1 MFSGECLTE
10 LGPDEH
16 KLENERRR
24 ETGPWLG
31 RERDKLTNS
40 IGAILLLYKTRYISH
55 HRALMSTERNIYMM
69 NLKILS

>member
-31 RERDKLTNS
+31 RERQTDNLNWGNS
-40 IGAILLLYKTRYISH
+40 AIVQNTLYITSQSSNVNRKKYLHDES
-55 HRALMSTERNIYMM
+55 
-69 NLKILS
+69 

>member
-24 ETGPWLG
+24 EKGPWLG
-31 RERDKLTNS
+31 RERQTDNLNWCNS
-40 IGAILLLYKTRYISH
+40 AIVQNTLYITSQSSNVNRKKS
-55 HRALMSTERNIYMM
+55 MM